1 MKRFFPFI
9 FLIIFISITENKE
22 PTSKLQTSF
31 EYSTSDIVDLI
42 KDCKI
47 ENNKII
53 DPDDYI
59 KKDDEIK
66 LEKQLQLVYKGHK
79 VVPIII
85 LCKKIDLKDKD
96 GNKIDI
102 SNFTQIIVDE
112 IYDRKI
118 FKKAVP
124 VVISMISIEG
134 KIMTMKA
141 IGSVSNTITQ

>member
-9 FLIIFISITENKE
+9 FLIFLISITENKE

-42 KDCKI
+42 KDCKT
-47 ENNKII
+47 ENYKII

-79 VVPIII
+79 VVPII
-85 LCKKIDLKDKD
+85 
-96 GNKIDI
+96 
-102 SNFTQIIVDE
+102 
-112 IYDRKI
+112 
-118 FKKAVP
+118 
-124 VVISMISIEG
+124 
-134 KIMTMKA
+134 
-141 IGSVSNTITQ
+141 